1 MYVMSL
7 KVQNVPF
14 HSQETEQLYRRVVYP
29 CLVFKEQIHT
39 ISVVLQERAV
49 YCLEMPIYLR
59 VGCFLFLRH

>member
-14 HSQETEQLYRRVVYP
+14 HSQETEQLYIRVVSP

-49 YCLEMPIYLR
+49 YCLEMQIY
-59 VGCFLFLRH
+59 